1 MVNYTQTVTSMI
13 SYTFT
18 NTSSVTPSLSP
29 TPMPTPTQTPSPVY
43 VPLLN
48 PCPTLAPENPNIILV
63 QRDYLYGS
71 GMVILLIFFMNIC
84 YTNWLHGKY
93 SALKKRP
100 VVTNNSLV

>member
-1 MVNYTQTVTSMI
+1 MTTNHTETVTSMI
-13 SYTFT
+13 SYIHT
-18 NTSSVTPSLSP
+18 NSSSLSSSPSMSATPS
-29 TPMPTPTQTPSPVY
+29 QTPSPVY

-48 PCPTLAPENPNIILV
+48 PCPSLAPENPNIILI

-84 YTNWLHGKY
+84 YTNWLYGKY

-100 VVTNNSLV
+100 IVVNNSLV